1 MHAVLTNSYVI
12 MRSSVIAV
20 RNRVYGTG
28 ESQARNMSTRI
39 LAAPQ
44 NHAAVMNATMSSHSS
59 TLKQKHRHRKAVQAV
74 QAYVDRLLVPL
85 PSSNSSTDS
94 NNDDATATTKPSS
107 LSDRTTPLVITEAL
121 ALCHERFVAAVARQ
135 IVAANKTESSSS
147 AAKVQRVNAAAVKE
161 ALVSLELSHLVTT
174 LTTTSADIPDAA
186 TTTTTKD
193 GTTVTKKRAARRQ
206 PCQGTT
212 AVTKKQRRNR
222 QYSVLDE
229 AEQERL
235 LNLSR
240 EKLLGTTQPKV

>member
-1 MHAVLTNSYVI
+1 
-12 MRSSVIAV
+12 VIAG

-28 ESQARNMSTRI
+28 ESQARKMNTRI
-39 LAAPQ
+39 GAPT
-44 NHAAVMNATMSSHSS
+44 NHAAVVMNATMSSHGA

-85 PSSNSSTDS
+85 PSSSSCTES
-94 NNDDATATTKPSS
+94 NNDDATTTTTTTTNTVVAQEPSS
-107 LSDRTTPLVITEAL
+107 LSGRTTPLVITEAL

-147 AAKVQRVNAAAVKE
+147 SSSSAAKVQRVNAAAVKE
-161 ALVSLELSHLVTT
+161 ALVSLDLSHLVTAM
-174 LTTTSADIPDAA
+174 TTTSADIPDAA